1 MSGGTGSPSP
11 VRGVIFDLWGTLVYR
26 DYGQYEEPNAR
37 RLAAW
42 LKDLGLLSEEEQVSA
57 MLQEIRQEG
66 SRWAEEHHREY
77 TIERA
82 MGELFARLHLPSS
95 DSLLFQAVRVFF
107 SPELQGSRPYPHAR
121 EVLEALSRMGLRLG
135 LISNATSDWLVHK
148 VLSQGGL
155 EGYLDPIVSS
165 AAFGWRKPHL
175 AVFRYVLDQWRI
187 PPAQAVMVGD
197 AVEADL
203 VPAQELGMR
212 TILVAVEPNPR
223 NDAYLASFH
232 PDAVVTSLAEIPS
245 VLLALL

>member
-1 MSGGTGSPSP
+1 
-11 VRGVIFDLWGTLVYR
+11 
-26 DYGQYEEPNAR
+26 
-37 RLAAW
+37 
-42 LKDLGLLSEEEQVSA
+42 
-57 MLQEIRQEG
+57 
-66 SRWAEEHHREY
+66 
-77 TIERA
+77 
-82 MGELFARLHLPSS
+82 
-95 DSLLFQAVRVFF
+95 
-107 SPELQGSRPYPHAR
+107 
-121 EVLEALSRMGLRLG
+121 
-135 LISNATSDWLVHK
+135 
-148 VLSQGGL
+148 
-155 EGYLDPIVSS
+155 LDPIVSS

-223 NDAYLASFH
+223 NDAYLVSFH